1 MLHALSL
8 CDHVTVRIS
17 VLAIHFI
24 NFEYKIEIKDNDR
37 YVIKPKN
44 VNNVYFW

>member
-1 MLHALSL
+1 VSWQFTLEININF
-8 CDHVTVRIS
+8 DDIKR
-17 VLAIHFI
+17 FI
-24 NFEYKIEIKDNDR
+24 YFEYKIEIKDNDR